1 MPKVYT
7 KMIGFSYTY
16 DEIWL
21 FINNILQTDKYKH
34 K

>member
-7 KMIGFSYTY
+7 KIIGYSYTH